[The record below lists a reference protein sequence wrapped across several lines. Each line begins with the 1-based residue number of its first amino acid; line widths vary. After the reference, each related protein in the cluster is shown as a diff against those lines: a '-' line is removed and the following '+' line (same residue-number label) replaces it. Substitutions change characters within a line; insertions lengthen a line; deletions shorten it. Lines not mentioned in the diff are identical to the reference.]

1 MERIS
6 RRRALILLI
15 IFGLILSFYSGK
27 LVSEQLIKNSG
38 TTTNAKSYTITT
50 TVKAARGDILD
61 RNGNVL
67 VGNRAS
73 YNLVFNHYVINGV
86 EGRNEYLRTLVH
98 KVEELGLTYAD
109 HFPISKS
116 RPFEYTLEE
125 YPNAW
130 QTYFQNYLT
139 DLNKDSD
146 MTAPMLMEVL
156 WKYYELPADW
166 TQEEGRAVIGLLYE
180 FALRNVAN
188 LATYVFVEDVSD
200 SDLAELVE
208 LGVPGLVV
216 ESSTVREY
224 HTTYGAHILGYV
236 GAMDA
241 EQWESYKEI
250 RDEDGNRL
258 YNMDAAVGQSGL
270 EKAFEEYLHGVDGT
284 RIDVVAADGTVISQ
298 TYVKGKE
305 PRGGNHVETT
315 IDSDTQMATE
325 DALAD
330 LADWLRDP
338 IQNPSRDGDD
348 VEGLAAVVME
358 VKTGDILAMA
368 SYPTYDLATFRE
380 CYAQLLEA
388 EGAPLMNRAIQGI
401 YPPGS
406 TYKMSTLISA
416 MENGKFAPNETI
428 HTRGKFTKYESTNF
442 APTCLAWTNGGGT
455 HGTIDATVALQ
466 KSCNY
471 FFYELADRMSIS
483 MMDETA
489 AALGL
494 GEKTGVELAENEGY
508 RANPDTK
515 KELFKGSDAH
525 FTVGD
530 RINAGIGQSENRFT
544 PLQLCVY
551 TCTLANQGVRYKAT
565 FLNRVVSDDY
575 STLIEDNSPEIVST
589 FEISDTT
596 YETYITGMKKVA
608 NVSGGTGYSK
618 LKDCVVEVAA
628 KTGTAEHGLGR
639 KYSAHGAIVC
649 FAPADNPEIAIAIYG
664 EKAAHGST
672 LGMAAASIINAY
684 FSADESTVISAEN
697 QLS

>member
-6 RRRALILLI
+6 RVRAFILLAF
-15 IFGLILSFYSGK
+15 FGLILLFYSGK
-27 LVSEQLIKNSG
+27 LFSVQLVENKGDTN
-38 TTTNAKSYTITT
+38 NAKTYTSYT
-50 TVKAARGDILD
+50 TVKGTRGDLLD

-73 YNLVFNHYVINGV
+73 YNLVFNHYVIKGT
-86 EGRNEYLRTLVH
+86 EGRNEYLLTLLERA
-98 KVEELGLTYAD
+98 EELDLEYVD
-109 HFPISKS
+109 HFPISKT

-125 YPNAW
+125 YSSAW
-130 QTYFQNYLT
+130 QGYFQKYLT
-139 DLNKDSD
+139 GRDLDSD
-146 MTAPMLMEVL
+146 MTAPMLIEVL
-156 WKYYELPADW
+156 SERYDLPLEW
-166 TQEEGRAVIGLLYE
+166 TQEEARAVIGLLYE
-180 FALRNVAN
+180 FDLRSLEGVGVAN
-188 LATYVFVEDVSD
+188 YIFIEDVAD

-208 LGVPGLVV
+208 LGIPGMMV
-216 ESSTVREY
+216 EPSTVREY
-224 HTTYGAHILGYV
+224 HTSYAAHILGYV

-241 EQWESYKEI
+241 TQWEYYKDI
-250 RDEDGNRL
+250 DG
-258 YNMDAAVGQSGL
+258 YNMDAVIGQSGL

-284 RIDVVAADGTVISQ
+284 RMDVVAADGTIISQ
-298 TYVKGKE
+298 KYLKGKE
-305 PRGGNHVETT
+305 PQGGNHVETT
-315 IDSDTQMATE
+315 IDKEVQIVTE

-338 IQNPSRDGDD
+338 IQNPSGDGDD

-368 SYPTYDLATFRE
+368 SYPTYDLSTFRE
-380 CYAQLLEA
+380 NYAELLETD
-388 EGAPLMNRAIQGI
+388 GDPLINRAIQGI

-416 MENGKFAPNETI
+416 MENGKLAPNETI
-428 HTRGKFTKYESTNF
+428 HTRGKFTKYESTGF
-442 APTCLAWTNGGGT
+442 APTCLAWPNS
-455 HGTIDATVALQ
+455 HGTIDATVAIQ
-466 KSCNY
+466 KSCNC
-471 FFYELADRMSIS
+471 FFYELADRMSIN

-489 AALGL
+489 KAFGL
-494 GEKTGVELAENEGY
+494 GEKTGVELDEKVGY
-508 RANPDTK
+508 RSNPDTK
-515 KELFKGSDAH
+515 KELFKGSDAY

-530 RINAGIGQSENRFT
+530 RVNTGIGQAENRFT
-544 PLQLCVY
+544 PMQLCVY
-551 TCTLANQGVRYKAT
+551 ACTLANRGVRYKAT
-565 FLNRVVSDDY
+565 LLNRVVSDDY
-575 STLIEDNSPEIVST
+575 SELIVDNTPEIVST

-596 YETYITGMKKVA
+596 YETYMTGMKMVA

-639 KYSAHGAIVC
+639 KYSDHGAVVC
-649 FAPADNPEIAIAIYG
+649 FAPADDPQIAIAIYG

-684 FSADESTVISAEN
+684 FSGDESTVTSAEN

>member
-6 RRRALILLI
+6 RVRAFILLAF
-15 IFGLILSFYSGK
+15 FGLILLFYSGK
-27 LVSEQLIKNSG
+27 LFSVQLVENKGDTN
-38 TTTNAKSYTITT
+38 NAKTYTSYT
-50 TVKAARGDILD
+50 TVKGTRGDLLD

-73 YNLVFNHYVINGV
+73 YNLVFNHYVIKGT
-86 EGRNEYLRTLVH
+86 EGRNEYLLTLLERA
-98 KVEELGLTYAD
+98 EELGLEYVD
-109 HFPISKS
+109 HFPISKT

-125 YPNAW
+125 YSSAW
-130 QTYFQNYLT
+130 QGYFQKYLT
-139 DLNKDSD
+139 GRDLDSD
-146 MTAPMLMEVL
+146 MTAPMLIEVL
-156 WKYYELPADW
+156 SKRYDLPLEW
-166 TQEEGRAVIGLLYE
+166 TQEEARAVIGLLYE
-180 FALRNVAN
+180 FDLRSLEGVGVAN
-188 LATYVFVEDVSD
+188 YIFIEDVAD

-208 LGVPGLVV
+208 LGIPGMMV
-216 ESSTVREY
+216 EPSTVREY
-224 HTTYGAHILGYV
+224 HTSYAAHILGYV

-241 EQWESYKEI
+241 TQWEHYKDI
-250 RDEDGNRL
+250 DG
-258 YNMDAAVGQSGL
+258 YNMDAVIGQSGL

-284 RIDVVAADGTVISQ
+284 RMDVVAADGTIISQ
-298 TYVKGKE
+298 KYLKGKE
-305 PRGGNHVETT
+305 PQGGNHVETT
-315 IDSDTQMATE
+315 IDKEVQIVTE

-338 IQNPSRDGDD
+338 IQNPSGDGDD

-368 SYPTYDLATFRE
+368 SYPTYDLSTFRE
-380 CYAQLLEA
+380 NYAELLETD
-388 EGAPLMNRAIQGI
+388 GDPLINRAIQGI

-416 MENGKFAPNETI
+416 MENGKLAPNDTI
-428 HTRGKFTKYESTNF
+428 HTRGKFTKYESTGF
-442 APTCLAWTNGGGT
+442 APTCLAWPNS
-455 HGTIDATVALQ
+455 HGTIDATVAIQ

-471 FFYELADRMSIS
+471 FFYELADRMSIN

-489 AALGL
+489 KAFGL
-494 GEKTGVELAENEGY
+494 GEKTGVELDEKVGY
-508 RANPDTK
+508 RSNPDTK
-515 KELFKGSDAH
+515 KELFKGSDAY

-530 RINAGIGQSENRFT
+530 RVNTGIGQAENRFT
-544 PLQLCVY
+544 PMQLCVY
-551 TCTLANQGVRYKAT
+551 ACTLANRGVRYKAT
-565 FLNRVVSDDY
+565 LLNRVVSDDY
-575 STLIEDNSPEIVST
+575 SELIVDNTPEIVST

-596 YETYITGMKKVA
+596 YETYMTGMKMVA

-639 KYSAHGAIVC
+639 KYSSHGAIIC
-649 FAPADNPEIAIAIYG
+649 FAPADDPQIAVAIYG

-672 LGMAAASIINAY
+672 LGLAAATIINAY
-684 FSADESTVISAEN
+684 FSGDESTVTSAEN

>member
-6 RRRALILLI
+6 RVRAFILLAF
-15 IFGLILSFYSGK
+15 FGLILLFYSGK
-27 LVSEQLIKNSG
+27 LFSVQLVENKGDTN
-38 TTTNAKSYTITT
+38 NAKTYTSYT
-50 TVKAARGDILD
+50 TVKGTRGDLLD

-73 YNLVFNHYVINGV
+73 YNLVFNHYVIKGT
-86 EGRNEYLRTLVH
+86 EGRNEYLLTLLERA
-98 KVEELGLTYAD
+98 EELDLEYVD
-109 HFPISKS
+109 HFPISKT

-125 YPNAW
+125 YSSAW
-130 QTYFQNYLT
+130 QGYFQKYLT
-139 DLNKDSD
+139 GRDLDSD
-146 MTAPMLMEVL
+146 MTAPMLIEVL
-156 WKYYELPADW
+156 SERYDLPLEW
-166 TQEEGRAVIGLLYE
+166 TQEEARAVIGLLYE
-180 FALRNVAN
+180 FDLRSLEGVGVAN
-188 LATYVFVEDVSD
+188 YIFIEDVAD

-208 LGVPGLVV
+208 LGIPGMMV
-216 ESSTVREY
+216 EPSTVREY
-224 HTTYGAHILGYV
+224 HTSYAAHILGYV

-241 EQWESYKEI
+241 TQWEYYKDI
-250 RDEDGNRL
+250 DG
-258 YNMDAAVGQSGL
+258 YNMDAVIGQSGL

-284 RIDVVAADGTVISQ
+284 RMDVVAADGTIISQ
-298 TYVKGKE
+298 KYLKGKE
-305 PRGGNHVETT
+305 PQGGNHVETT
-315 IDSDTQMATE
+315 IDKEVQIVTE

-338 IQNPSRDGDD
+338 IQNPSGDGDD

-368 SYPTYDLATFRE
+368 SYPTYDLSTFRE
-380 CYAQLLEA
+380 NYAELLETD
-388 EGAPLMNRAIQGI
+388 GDPLINRAIQGI

-416 MENGKFAPNETI
+416 MENGKLAPNETI

-442 APTCLAWTNGGGT
+442 APTCLAWPDS
-455 HGTIDATVALQ
+455 HGTIDATVAIQ

-471 FFYELADRMSIS
+471 FFYELADRMSIN

-489 AALGL
+489 KAFGL
-494 GEKTGVELAENEGY
+494 GEKTGVELDEKVGY
-508 RANPDTK
+508 RSNPDTK
-515 KELFKGSDAH
+515 KELFKGSDAY

-530 RINAGIGQSENRFT
+530 RVNTGIGQAENRFT
-544 PLQLCVY
+544 PMQLCVY
-551 TCTLANQGVRYKAT
+551 ACTLANRGVRYKAT
-565 FLNRVVSDDY
+565 LLNRVVSDDY
-575 STLIEDNSPEIVST
+575 SELIVDNTPEIVST

-596 YETYITGMKKVA
+596 YETYMTGMKMVA

-639 KYSAHGAIVC
+639 KYSSHGAIIC
-649 FAPADNPEIAIAIYG
+649 FAPADDPQIAVAIYG

-672 LGMAAASIINAY
+672 LGLAAATLINAY
-684 FSADESTVISAEN
+684 FSGDESTVTSAEN

>member
-6 RRRALILLI
+6 RVRAFILLAF
-15 IFGLILSFYSGK
+15 FGLILLFYSGK
-27 LVSEQLIKNSG
+27 LFSVQLVENKGDTN
-38 TTTNAKSYTITT
+38 NAKTYTSYT
-50 TVKAARGDILD
+50 TVKGTRGDLLD

-73 YNLVFNHYVINGV
+73 YNLVFNHYVIKGT
-86 EGRNEYLRTLVH
+86 EGRNEYLLTLLERA
-98 KVEELGLTYAD
+98 EELDLEYVD
-109 HFPISKS
+109 HFPISKT

-125 YPNAW
+125 YSSAW
-130 QTYFQNYLT
+130 QGYFQKYLT
-139 DLNKDSD
+139 GRDLDSD
-146 MTAPMLMEVL
+146 MTAPMLIEVL
-156 WKYYELPADW
+156 SERYDLPLEW
-166 TQEEGRAVIGLLYE
+166 TQEEARAVIGLLYE
-180 FALRNVAN
+180 FDLRNLQGVGVAN
-188 LATYVFVEDVSD
+188 YIFIEDVDD

-208 LGVPGLVV
+208 LGIPGMMV
-216 ESSTVREY
+216 EPSTVREY
-224 HTTYGAHILGYV
+224 HTSYAAHILGYV

-241 EQWESYKEI
+241 TQWEYYKDI
-250 RDEDGNRL
+250 DG
-258 YNMDAAVGQSGL
+258 YNMDAVIGQSGL

-284 RIDVVAADGTVISQ
+284 RMDVVAADGTIISQ
-298 TYVKGKE
+298 KYLKGKE
-305 PRGGNHVETT
+305 PQGGNHVETT
-315 IDSDTQMATE
+315 IDKEVQIVTE

-338 IQNPSRDGDD
+338 IQNPSGDGDD

-368 SYPTYDLATFRE
+368 SYPTYDLSTFRE
-380 CYAQLLEA
+380 NYAELLETD
-388 EGAPLMNRAIQGI
+388 GDPLINRAIQGI

-416 MENGKFAPNETI
+416 MENGKLAPNDTI
-428 HTRGKFTKYESTNF
+428 HTRGKFTKYESTGF
-442 APTCLAWTNGGGT
+442 APTCLAWPNS
-455 HGTIDATVALQ
+455 HGTIDATVAIQ

-471 FFYELADRMSIS
+471 FFYELADRMSIN

-489 AALGL
+489 KAFGL
-494 GEKTGVELAENEGY
+494 GEKTGVELDEKVGY
-508 RANPDTK
+508 RSNPDTK
-515 KELFKGSDAH
+515 KELFKGSDAY

-530 RINAGIGQSENRFT
+530 RVNTGIGQAENRFT
-544 PLQLCVY
+544 PMQLCVY
-551 TCTLANQGVRYKAT
+551 ACTLANRGVRYKAT
-565 FLNRVVSDDY
+565 LLNRVVSDDY
-575 STLIEDNSPEIVST
+575 SELIVDNTPEIVST

-596 YETYITGMKKVA
+596 YETYMTGMKMVA

-639 KYSAHGAIVC
+639 KYSSHGAIIC
-649 FAPADNPEIAIAIYG
+649 FAPADDPQIAVAIYG

-672 LGMAAASIINAY
+672 LGMAAATIINSY
-684 FSADESTVISAEN
+684 FSGDESTVTSAEN

>member
-15 IFGLILSFYSGK
+15 IFGLILTFYSGK

-38 TTTNAKSYTITT
+38 TTSNASSYTINT

-86 EGRNEYLRTLVH
+86 EGRNEYLRSLVH

-208 LGVPGLVV
+208 LGVPGLMV

-284 RIDVVAADGTVISQ
+284 RIDVVAKDGTIISQ
-298 TYVKGKE
+298 TYVEGKE
-305 PRGGNHVETT
+305 PQGGNHVETT
-315 IDSDTQMATE
+315 IDKEVQIVTE

-338 IQNPSRDGDD
+338 IQNPSGDGDD

-416 MENGKFAPNETI
+416 MENGKLAPNDTI
-428 HTRGKFTKYESTNF
+428 HTRGKFTKYESTGF
-442 APTCLAWTNGGGT
+442 APTCLAWPNS
-455 HGTIDATVALQ
+455 HGTIDATVAIQ

-471 FFYELADRMSIS
+471 FFYELADRMSIN

-489 AALGL
+489 KAFGL
-494 GEKTGVELAENEGY
+494 GEKTGVELDEKVGY
-508 RANPDTK
+508 RSNPDTK
-515 KELFKGSDAH
+515 KELFKGSDAY

-530 RINAGIGQSENRFT
+530 RVNTGIGQAENRFT
-544 PLQLCVY
+544 PMQLCVY
-551 TCTLANQGVRYKAT
+551 ACTLANRGVRYKAT
-565 FLNRVVSDDY
+565 LLNRVVSDDY
-575 STLIEDNSPEIVST
+575 SELIVDNSPEIIST

-596 YETYITGMKKVA
+596 YQTYMTGMKKVA

-639 KYSAHGAIVC
+639 KYSSHGAIIC
-649 FAPADNPEIAIAIYG
+649 FAPADDPQIAVAIYG

-672 LGMAAASIINAY
+672 LGMAAATIINAY
-684 FSADESTVISAEN
+684 FSADESTVTSAEN

>member
-6 RRRALILLI
+6 RVRAFILLAF
-15 IFGLILSFYSGK
+15 FGLILLFYSGK
-27 LVSEQLIKNSG
+27 LFSVQLVENKGDTN
-38 TTTNAKSYTITT
+38 NAKTYTSYT
-50 TVKAARGDILD
+50 TVKGTRGDLLD

-73 YNLVFNHYVINGV
+73 YNLVFNHYVIKGT
-86 EGRNEYLRTLVH
+86 EGRNEYLLTLLERA
-98 KVEELGLTYAD
+98 EELDLEYVD
-109 HFPISKS
+109 HFPISKT

-125 YPNAW
+125 YSSAW
-130 QTYFQNYLT
+130 QGYFQKYLT
-139 DLNKDSD
+139 GRDLDSD
-146 MTAPMLMEVL
+146 MTAPMLIEVL
-156 WKYYELPADW
+156 SERYDLPLEW
-166 TQEEGRAVIGLLYE
+166 TQEEARAVIGLLYE
-180 FALRNVAN
+180 FDLRSLEGVGVAN
-188 LATYVFVEDVSD
+188 YIFIEDVAD

-208 LGVPGLVV
+208 LGIPGMMV
-216 ESSTVREY
+216 EPSTVREY
-224 HTTYGAHILGYV
+224 HTSYAAHILGYV

-241 EQWESYKEI
+241 TQWEYYKDI
-250 RDEDGNRL
+250 DG
-258 YNMDAAVGQSGL
+258 YNMDAVIGQSGL

-284 RIDVVAADGTVISQ
+284 RMDVVAADGTIISQ
-298 TYVKGKE
+298 KYLKGKE
-305 PRGGNHVETT
+305 PQGGNHVETT
-315 IDSDTQMATE
+315 IDKEVQIVTE

-338 IQNPSRDGDD
+338 IQNPSGDGDD

-368 SYPTYDLATFRE
+368 SYPTYDLSTFRE
-380 CYAQLLEA
+380 NYAELLETD
-388 EGAPLMNRAIQGI
+388 GDPLINRAIQGI

-416 MENGKFAPNETI
+416 MENGKLAPNETI

-442 APTCLAWTNGGGT
+442 APTCLAWPDS
-455 HGTIDATVALQ
+455 HGTIDATVAIQ

-471 FFYELADRMSIS
+471 FFYELADRMSIN

-489 AALGL
+489 KAFGL
-494 GEKTGVELAENEGY
+494 GEKTGVELDEKVGY
-508 RANPDTK
+508 RSNPDTK
-515 KELFKGSDAH
+515 KELFKGSDAY

-530 RINAGIGQSENRFT
+530 RVNTGIGQAENRFT
-544 PLQLCVY
+544 PMQLCVY
-551 TCTLANQGVRYKAT
+551 ACTLANRGVRYKAT
-565 FLNRVVSDDY
+565 LLNRVVSDDY
-575 STLIEDNSPEIVST
+575 SELIVDNTPEIVST

-596 YETYITGMKKVA
+596 YETYMTGMKMVA

-639 KYSAHGAIVC
+639 KYSSHGAIIC
-649 FAPADNPEIAIAIYG
+649 FAPADDPQIAVAIYG

-672 LGMAAASIINAY
+672 LGMAAATIINAY
-684 FSADESTVISAEN
+684 FSADESTVTSAEN

>member
-6 RRRALILLI
+6 RVRAFILLAF
-15 IFGLILSFYSGK
+15 FGLILLFYSGK
-27 LVSEQLIKNSG
+27 LFSVQLVENKGDTN
-38 TTTNAKSYTITT
+38 NAKTYTSYT
-50 TVKAARGDILD
+50 TVKGTRGDLLD

-73 YNLVFNHYVINGV
+73 YNLVFNHYVIKGT
-86 EGRNEYLRTLVH
+86 EGRNEYLLTLLERA
-98 KVEELGLTYAD
+98 EELDLEYVD
-109 HFPISKS
+109 HFPISKT

-125 YPNAW
+125 YSSAW
-130 QTYFQNYLT
+130 QGYFQKYLT
-139 DLNKDSD
+139 GRDLDSD
-146 MTAPMLMEVL
+146 MTAPMLIEVL
-156 WKYYELPADW
+156 SERYDLPLEW
-166 TQEEGRAVIGLLYE
+166 TQEEARAVIGLLYE
-180 FALRNVAN
+180 FDLRSLEGVGVAN
-188 LATYVFVEDVSD
+188 YIFIEDVAD

-208 LGVPGLVV
+208 LGIPGMMV
-216 ESSTVREY
+216 EPSTVREY
-224 HTTYGAHILGYV
+224 HTSYAAHILGYV

-241 EQWESYKEI
+241 TQWEYYKDI
-250 RDEDGNRL
+250 DG
-258 YNMDAAVGQSGL
+258 YNMDAVIGQSGL

-284 RIDVVAADGTVISQ
+284 RMDVVAADGTIISQ
-298 TYVKGKE
+298 KYLKGKE
-305 PRGGNHVETT
+305 PQGGNHVETT
-315 IDSDTQMATE
+315 IDKEVQIVTE

-338 IQNPSRDGDD
+338 IQNPSGDGDD

-368 SYPTYDLATFRE
+368 SYPTYDLSTFRE
-380 CYAQLLEA
+380 NYAELLETD
-388 EGAPLMNRAIQGI
+388 GDPLINRAIQGI

-416 MENGKFAPNETI
+416 MENGKLAPNETI

-442 APTCLAWTNGGGT
+442 APTCLAWPDS
-455 HGTIDATVALQ
+455 HGTIDATVAIQ

-471 FFYELADRMSIS
+471 FFYELADRMSIN

-489 AALGL
+489 KAFGL
-494 GEKTGVELAENEGY
+494 GEKTGVELDEKVGY
-508 RANPDTK
+508 RSNPDTK
-515 KELFKGSDAH
+515 KELFKGSDAY

-530 RINAGIGQSENRFT
+530 RVNTGIGQAENRFT
-544 PLQLCVY
+544 PMQLCVY
-551 TCTLANQGVRYKAT
+551 ACTLANRGVRYKAT
-565 FLNRVVSDDY
+565 LLNRVVSDDY
-575 STLIEDNSPEIVST
+575 SELIVDNTPEIVST

-596 YETYITGMKKVA
+596 YETYMTGMKMVA

-639 KYSAHGAIVC
+639 KYSSHGAIIC
-649 FAPADNPEIAIAIYG
+649 FAPADDPQIAVAIYG

-672 LGMAAASIINAY
+672 LGMAAATIINAY
-684 FSADESTVISAEN
+684 FSGDESTVTSAEN

>member
-6 RRRALILLI
+6 RHRALLLLA
-15 IFGLILSFYSGK
+15 IFGLILLFYAGK
-27 LVSEQLIKNSG
+27 LFSLQLVQSRAN
-38 TTTNAKSYTITT
+38 TTNANTFTSYTI
-50 TVKAARGDILD
+50 VKAARGDILD

-73 YNLVFNHYVINGV
+73 YNLVFNHYVIKSTT
-86 EGRNEYLRTLVH
+86 GRNEHLKALLERA
-98 KVEELGLTYAD
+98 EELELPHAD
-109 HFPISKS
+109 HLPISET

-125 YPNAW
+125 YSSAW
-130 QTYFQNYLT
+130 QSRFQQYLT
-139 DLNKDSD
+139 NLNKDSD

-156 WKYYELPADW
+156 REHYKIPVEWS
-166 TQEEGRAVIGLLYE
+166 QEDARAVIGLLYE
-180 FALRNVAN
+180 LDLRDVAS
-188 LATYVFVEDVSD
+188 LATYIFIEDISD
-200 SDLAELVE
+200 SNLAELVE
-208 LGVPGLVV
+208 LGVPGLMV
-216 ESSTVREY
+216 EPTTVREY

-236 GAMDA
+236 GAMSA
-241 EQWESYKEI
+241 EQWETYKEVV
-250 RDEDGNRL
+250 DDNGKQL

-298 TYVKGKE
+298 TYAKGKE
-305 PRGGNHVETT
+305 PRAGNHVETT
-315 IDSDTQMATE
+315 LDWATQIATE

-330 LADWLRDP
+330 LAAWLRDP
-338 IQNPSRDGDD
+338 ELNPSKDGDD

-368 SYPTYDLATFRE
+368 SYPTYDLSTFRE
-380 CYAQLLEA
+380 CYAELLET

-416 MENGKFAPNETI
+416 MENGKFAPNDTI

-442 APTCLAWTNGGGT
+442 APTCLAWPGN

-494 GEKTGVELAENEGY
+494 GVETGVELPENEGY
-508 RANPDTK
+508 RANPETK

-575 STLIEDNSPEIVST
+575 STLVEDNSPEIVST

-596 YETYITGMKKVA
+596 YDTYVTGMKKVA
-608 NVSGGTGYSK
+608 NEVGGTGYSK

-639 KYSAHGAIVC
+639 KYSSHGAIVC
-649 FAPADNPEIAIAIYG
+649 FAPADDPQIAVAIYG

-672 LGMAAASIINAY
+672 LGMAAATIINSY
-684 FSADESTVISAEN
+684 FSGDESTVTSAEN

>member
-6 RRRALILLI
+6 RVRAFILLAF
-15 IFGLILSFYSGK
+15 FGLILLFYSGK
-27 LVSEQLIKNSG
+27 LFSVQLVENKGDTN
-38 TTTNAKSYTITT
+38 NAKTYTSYT
-50 TVKAARGDILD
+50 TVKGTRGDLLD

-73 YNLVFNHYVINGV
+73 YNLVFNHYVIKGT
-86 EGRNEYLRTLVH
+86 EGRNEYLLTLLERA
-98 KVEELGLTYAD
+98 EELDLEYVD
-109 HFPISKS
+109 HFPISKT

-125 YPNAW
+125 YSSAW
-130 QTYFQNYLT
+130 QGYFQKYLT
-139 DLNKDSD
+139 GRDLDSD
-146 MTAPMLMEVL
+146 MTAPMLIEVL
-156 WKYYELPADW
+156 SERYDLPLEW
-166 TQEEGRAVIGLLYE
+166 TQEEARAVIGLLYE
-180 FALRNVAN
+180 FDLRSLEGVGVAN
-188 LATYVFVEDVSD
+188 YIFIEDVAD

-208 LGVPGLVV
+208 LGIPGMMV
-216 ESSTVREY
+216 EPSTVREY
-224 HTTYGAHILGYV
+224 HTSYAAHILGYV

-241 EQWESYKEI
+241 TQWEYYKDI
-250 RDEDGNRL
+250 DG
-258 YNMDAAVGQSGL
+258 YNMDAVIGQSGL

-284 RIDVVAADGTVISQ
+284 RMDVVAADGTIISQ
-298 TYVKGKE
+298 KYLKGKE
-305 PRGGNHVETT
+305 PQGGNHVETT
-315 IDSDTQMATE
+315 IDKEVQIVTE

-338 IQNPSRDGDD
+338 IQNPSGDGDD

-368 SYPTYDLATFRE
+368 SYPTYDLSTFRE
-380 CYAQLLEA
+380 NYAELLETD
-388 EGAPLMNRAIQGI
+388 GDPLINRAIQGI

-416 MENGKFAPNETI
+416 MENGKLAPNETI

-442 APTCLAWTNGGGT
+442 APTCLAWPDS
-455 HGTIDATVALQ
+455 HGTIDATVAIQ

-471 FFYELADRMSIS
+471 FFYELADRMSIN

-489 AALGL
+489 KAFGL
-494 GEKTGVELAENEGY
+494 GEKTGVELDEKVGY
-508 RANPDTK
+508 RSNPDTK
-515 KELFKGSDAH
+515 KELFKGSDAY

-530 RINAGIGQSENRFT
+530 RVNTGIGQAENRFT
-544 PLQLCVY
+544 PMQLCVY
-551 TCTLANQGVRYKAT
+551 ACTLANRGVRYKAT
-565 FLNRVVSDDY
+565 LLNRVVSDDY
-575 STLIEDNSPEIVST
+575 SELIVDNSPEIIST

-596 YETYITGMKKVA
+596 YQTYMTGMKKVA

-639 KYSAHGAIVC
+639 KYSSHGAIIC
-649 FAPADNPEIAIAIYG
+649 FAPADDPQIAVAIYG

-672 LGMAAASIINAY
+672 LGMAAATIINAY
-684 FSADESTVISAEN
+684 FSADESTVTSAEN

>member
-6 RRRALILLI
+6 RVRAFILLAF
-15 IFGLILSFYSGK
+15 FGLILLFYSGK
-27 LVSEQLIKNSG
+27 LFSVQLVENKGDTN
-38 TTTNAKSYTITT
+38 NAKTYTSYT

-73 YNLVFNHYVINGV
+73 YNLVFNHYVIKGT
-86 EGRNEYLRTLVH
+86 EGRNEYLLTLLERA
-98 KVEELGLTYAD
+98 EELDLEYVD
-109 HFPISKS
+109 HFPISKT

-125 YPNAW
+125 YSSAW
-130 QTYFQNYLT
+130 QGYFQKYLT
-139 DLNKDSD
+139 GRDLDSD
-146 MTAPMLMEVL
+146 MTAPMLIEVL
-156 WKYYELPADW
+156 SERYDLPLEW
-166 TQEEGRAVIGLLYE
+166 TQEEARAVIGLLYE
-180 FALRNVAN
+180 FDLRSLEGVGVAN
-188 LATYVFVEDVSD
+188 YIFIEDVAD

-208 LGVPGLVV
+208 LGIPGMMV
-216 ESSTVREY
+216 EPSTVREY
-224 HTTYGAHILGYV
+224 HTSYAAHILGYV

-241 EQWESYKEI
+241 TQWEYYKDI
-250 RDEDGNRL
+250 DG
-258 YNMDAAVGQSGL
+258 YNMDAVIGQSGL

-284 RIDVVAADGTVISQ
+284 RMDVVAADGTIISQ
-298 TYVKGKE
+298 KYLKGKE
-305 PRGGNHVETT
+305 PQGGNHVETT
-315 IDSDTQMATE
+315 IDKEVQIVTE

-338 IQNPSRDGDD
+338 IQNPSGDGDD

-368 SYPTYDLATFRE
+368 SYPTYDLSTFRE
-380 CYAQLLEA
+380 NYAELLETD
-388 EGAPLMNRAIQGI
+388 GDPLINRAIQGI

-416 MENGKFAPNETI
+416 MENGKLAPNDTI
-428 HTRGKFTKYESTNF
+428 HTRGKFTKYESTGF
-442 APTCLAWTNGGGT
+442 APTCLAWPNS
-455 HGTIDATVALQ
+455 HGTIDATVAIQ

-471 FFYELADRMSIS
+471 FFYELADRMSIN

-489 AALGL
+489 KAFGL
-494 GEKTGVELAENEGY
+494 GEKTGVELDEKTGY
-508 RANPDTK
+508 RSNPDTK
-515 KELFKGSDAH
+515 KELFSGSDEY

-530 RINAGIGQSENRFT
+530 RINTGIGQAENRFT
-544 PLQLCVY
+544 PMQLCVY
-551 TCTLANQGVRYKAT
+551 ACTLANRGVRYKAT
-565 FLNRVVSDDY
+565 LLNRVVSDDY
-575 STLIEDNSPEIVST
+575 SELIVDNTPEIVST

-596 YETYITGMKKVA
+596 YETYMTGMKMVA

-639 KYSAHGAIVC
+639 KYSSHGAIIC
-649 FAPADNPEIAIAIYG
+649 FAPADDPQIAVAIYG

-672 LGMAAASIINAY
+672 LGLAAATIINGY
-684 FSADESTVISAEN
+684 FSADESTVTSAEN

>member
-6 RRRALILLI
+6 RVRAFILLAF
-15 IFGLILSFYSGK
+15 FGLILLFYSGK
-27 LVSEQLIKNSG
+27 LFSVQLVENKGDTN
-38 TTTNAKSYTITT
+38 NAKTYTSYT
-50 TVKAARGDILD
+50 TVKGTRGDLLD

-86 EGRNEYLRTLVH
+86 EGRNEYLRSLVH

-208 LGVPGLVV
+208 LGVPGLMV

-284 RIDVVAADGTVISQ
+284 RIDVVAKDGTIISQ
-298 TYVKGKE
+298 TYVEGKE

-325 DALAD
+325 DALAA

-338 IQNPSRDGDD
+338 NLNPSGDGDD

-416 MENGKFAPNETI
+416 MENGKLAPNDTI
-428 HTRGKFTKYESTNF
+428 HTRGKFTKYESTGF
-442 APTCLAWTNGGGT
+442 APTCLAWPNS
-455 HGTIDATVALQ
+455 HGTIDATVAIQ

-471 FFYELADRMSIS
+471 FFYELADRMSIN

-489 AALGL
+489 KAFGL
-494 GEKTGVELAENEGY
+494 GEKTGVELDEKVGY
-508 RANPDTK
+508 RSNPDTK
-515 KELFKGSDAH
+515 KELFKGSDAY

-530 RINAGIGQSENRFT
+530 RVNTGIGQAENRFT
-544 PLQLCVY
+544 PMQLCVY
-551 TCTLANQGVRYKAT
+551 ACTLANRGVRYKAT
-565 FLNRVVSDDY
+565 LLNRVVSDDY
-575 STLIEDNSPEIVST
+575 SELIVDNSPEIIST

-596 YETYITGMKKVA
+596 YQTYMTGMKKVA

-639 KYSAHGAIVC
+639 KYSSHGAIIC
-649 FAPADNPEIAIAIYG
+649 FAPADDPQIAVAIYG

-672 LGMAAASIINAY
+672 LGMAAATIINAY
-684 FSADESTVISAEN
+684 FSADESTVTSAEN

>member
-6 RRRALILLI
+6 RVRAFILLAF
-15 IFGLILSFYSGK
+15 FGLILLFYSGK
-27 LVSEQLIKNSG
+27 LFSVQLVENKGDTN
-38 TTTNAKSYTITT
+38 NAKTYTSYT
-50 TVKAARGDILD
+50 TVKGTRGDLLD

-73 YNLVFNHYVINGV
+73 YNLVFNHYVIKGT
-86 EGRNEYLRTLVH
+86 EGRNEYLLTLLERA
-98 KVEELGLTYAD
+98 EELDLEYVD
-109 HFPISKS
+109 HFPISKT

-125 YPNAW
+125 YSSAW
-130 QTYFQNYLT
+130 QGYFQKYLT
-139 DLNKDSD
+139 GRDLDSD
-146 MTAPMLMEVL
+146 MTAPMLIEVL
-156 WKYYELPADW
+156 SERYDLPLEW
-166 TQEEGRAVIGLLYE
+166 TQEEARAVIGLLYE
-180 FALRNVAN
+180 FDLRSLEGVGVAN
-188 LATYVFVEDVSD
+188 YIFIEDVAD

-208 LGVPGLVV
+208 LGIPGMMV
-216 ESSTVREY
+216 EPSTVREY
-224 HTTYGAHILGYV
+224 HTSYAAHILGYV

-241 EQWESYKEI
+241 TQWEYYKDI
-250 RDEDGNRL
+250 DG
-258 YNMDAAVGQSGL
+258 YNMDAVIGQSGL

-284 RIDVVAADGTVISQ
+284 RMDVVAADGTIISQ
-298 TYVKGKE
+298 KYLKGKE
-305 PRGGNHVETT
+305 PQGGNHVETT
-315 IDSDTQMATE
+315 IDKEVQIVTE

-338 IQNPSRDGDD
+338 IQNPSGDGDD

-368 SYPTYDLATFRE
+368 SYPTYDLSTFRE
-380 CYAQLLEA
+380 NYAELLETD
-388 EGAPLMNRAIQGI
+388 GDPLINRAIQGI

-416 MENGKFAPNETI
+416 MENGKLAPNETI

-442 APTCLAWTNGGGT
+442 APTCLAWPDS
-455 HGTIDATVALQ
+455 HGTIDATVAIQ

-471 FFYELADRMSIS
+471 FFYELADRMSIN

-489 AALGL
+489 KAFGL
-494 GEKTGVELAENEGY
+494 GEKTGVELDEKVGY
-508 RANPDTK
+508 RSNPDTK
-515 KELFKGSDAH
+515 KELFKGSDAY

-530 RINAGIGQSENRFT
+530 RVNTGIGQAENRFT
-544 PLQLCVY
+544 PMQLCVY
-551 TCTLANQGVRYKAT
+551 ACTLANRGVRYKAT
-565 FLNRVVSDDY
+565 LLNRVVSDDY
-575 STLIEDNSPEIVST
+575 SELIVDNTPEIVST

-596 YETYITGMKKVA
+596 YETYMTGMKMVA

-639 KYSAHGAIVC
+639 KYSSHGAIIC
-649 FAPADNPEIAIAIYG
+649 FAPADDPQIAVAIYG

-672 LGMAAASIINAY
+672 LGLAAATIINAY
-684 FSADESTVISAEN
+684 FSGDESTVTSAEN

>member
-208 LGVPGLVV
+208 LGVPGLMV

-241 EQWESYKEI
+241 EQWETYKEI

-284 RIDVVAADGTVISQ
+284 RIR
-298 TYVKGKE
+298 
-305 PRGGNHVETT
+305 P
-315 IDSDTQMATE
+315 M
-325 DALAD
+325 
-330 LADWLRDP
+330 
-338 IQNPSRDGDD
+338 
-348 VEGLAAVVME
+348 
-358 VKTGDILAMA
+358 
-368 SYPTYDLATFRE
+368 
-380 CYAQLLEA
+380 
-388 EGAPLMNRAIQGI
+388 
-401 YPPGS
+401 
-406 TYKMSTLISA
+406 
-416 MENGKFAPNETI
+416 
-428 HTRGKFTKYESTNF
+428 
-442 APTCLAWTNGGGT
+442 
-455 HGTIDATVALQ
+455 
-466 KSCNY
+466 
-471 FFYELADRMSIS
+471 
-483 MMDETA
+483 
-489 AALGL
+489 
-494 GEKTGVELAENEGY
+494 
-508 RANPDTK
+508 
-515 KELFKGSDAH
+515 
-525 FTVGD
+525 
-530 RINAGIGQSENRFT
+530 
-544 PLQLCVY
+544 
-551 TCTLANQGVRYKAT
+551 
-565 FLNRVVSDDY
+565 
-575 STLIEDNSPEIVST
+575 
-589 FEISDTT
+589 
-596 YETYITGMKKVA
+596 
-608 NVSGGTGYSK
+608 
-618 LKDCVVEVAA
+618 
-628 KTGTAEHGLGR
+628 
-639 KYSAHGAIVC
+639 
-649 FAPADNPEIAIAIYG
+649 
-664 EKAAHGST
+664 
-672 LGMAAASIINAY
+672 
-684 FSADESTVISAEN
+684 
-697 QLS
+697 

>member
-6 RRRALILLI
+6 RVRAFILLAF
-15 IFGLILSFYSGK
+15 FGLILLFYSGK
-27 LVSEQLIKNSG
+27 LFSVQLVENKGDTN
-38 TTTNAKSYTITT
+38 NAKTYTSYT
-50 TVKAARGDILD
+50 TVKGTRGDLLD

-73 YNLVFNHYVINGV
+73 YNLVFNHYVIKGT
-86 EGRNEYLRTLVH
+86 EGRNEYLLTLLERA
-98 KVEELGLTYAD
+98 EELDLEYVD
-109 HFPISKS
+109 HFPISKT

-125 YPNAW
+125 YSSAW
-130 QTYFQNYLT
+130 QGYFQKYLT
-139 DLNKDSD
+139 GRDLDSD
-146 MTAPMLMEVL
+146 MTAPMLIEVL
-156 WKYYELPADW
+156 SERYDLPLEW
-166 TQEEGRAVIGLLYE
+166 TQEEARAVIGLLYE
-180 FALRNVAN
+180 FDLRSLEGVGVAN
-188 LATYVFVEDVSD
+188 YIFIEDVAD

-208 LGVPGLVV
+208 LGIPGMMV
-216 ESSTVREY
+216 EPSTVREY
-224 HTTYGAHILGYV
+224 HTSYAAHILGYV

-241 EQWESYKEI
+241 TQWEYYKDI
-250 RDEDGNRL
+250 DG
-258 YNMDAAVGQSGL
+258 YNMDAVIGQSGL

-284 RIDVVAADGTVISQ
+284 RMDVVAADGTIISQ
-298 TYVKGKE
+298 KYLKGKE
-305 PRGGNHVETT
+305 PQGGNHVETT
-315 IDSDTQMATE
+315 IDKEVQIVTE

-338 IQNPSRDGDD
+338 IQNPSGDGDD

-368 SYPTYDLATFRE
+368 SYPTYDLSTFRE
-380 CYAQLLEA
+380 NYAELLETD
-388 EGAPLMNRAIQGI
+388 GDPLINRAIQGI

-416 MENGKFAPNETI
+416 MENGKLAPNETI
-428 HTRGKFTKYESTNF
+428 HTRGKFTKYESTGF
-442 APTCLAWTNGGGT
+442 APTCLAWPDS
-455 HGTIDATVALQ
+455 HGTIDATVAIQ

-471 FFYELADRMSIS
+471 FFYELADRMSIN

-489 AALGL
+489 KAFGL
-494 GEKTGVELAENEGY
+494 GEKTGVELDEKVGY
-508 RANPDTK
+508 RSNPDTK
-515 KELFKGSDAH
+515 KELFKGSDAY

-530 RINAGIGQSENRFT
+530 RVNTGIGQAENRFT
-544 PLQLCVY
+544 PMQLCVY
-551 TCTLANQGVRYKAT
+551 ACTLANRGVRYKAT
-565 FLNRVVSDDY
+565 LLNRVVSDDY
-575 STLIEDNSPEIVST
+575 SELIVDNTPEIVST

-596 YETYITGMKKVA
+596 YETYMTGMKMVA

-639 KYSAHGAIVC
+639 KYSSHGAIIC
-649 FAPADNPEIAIAIYG
+649 FAPADDPQIAVAIYG

-672 LGMAAASIINAY
+672 LGLAAATIINAY
-684 FSADESTVISAEN
+684 FSGDESTVTSAEN

>member
-6 RRRALILLI
+6 RVRAFILLAF
-15 IFGLILSFYSGK
+15 FGLILLFYSGK
-27 LVSEQLIKNSG
+27 LFSVQLVENKGDTN
-38 TTTNAKSYTITT
+38 NAKTYTSYT

-73 YNLVFNHYVINGV
+73 YNLVFNHYVIKGT
-86 EGRNEYLRTLVH
+86 EGRNEYLLTLLERA
-98 KVEELGLTYAD
+98 EELDLEYVD
-109 HFPISKS
+109 HFPISKT

-125 YPNAW
+125 YSSAW
-130 QTYFQNYLT
+130 QGYFQKYLT
-139 DLNKDSD
+139 GRDLDSD
-146 MTAPMLMEVL
+146 MTAPMLIEVL
-156 WKYYELPADW
+156 SKRYDLPLEW
-166 TQEEGRAVIGLLYE
+166 TQEEARAVIGLLYE
-180 FALRNVAN
+180 FDLRSLEGVGVAN
-188 LATYVFVEDVSD
+188 YIFIEDVAD

-208 LGVPGLVV
+208 LGIPGMMV
-216 ESSTVREY
+216 EPSTVREY
-224 HTTYGAHILGYV
+224 HTSYAAHILGYV

-241 EQWESYKEI
+241 TQWEYYKDI
-250 RDEDGNRL
+250 DG
-258 YNMDAAVGQSGL
+258 YNMDAVIGQSGL

-284 RIDVVAADGTVISQ
+284 RMDKVAADGTIISQ
-298 TYVKGKE
+298 KYLKGKE
-305 PRGGNHVETT
+305 PQGGNHVETT
-315 IDSDTQMATE
+315 IDKEVQIVTE

-338 IQNPSRDGDD
+338 IQNPSGDGDD

-368 SYPTYDLATFRE
+368 SYPTYDLSTFRE
-380 CYAQLLEA
+380 NYAELLET
-388 EGAPLMNRAIQGI
+388 EGDPLINRAIQGI

-416 MENGKFAPNETI
+416 MENGKLAPNDTI
-428 HTRGKFTKYESTNF
+428 HTRGKFTKYESTGF
-442 APTCLAWTNGGGT
+442 APTCLAWPNS
-455 HGTIDATVALQ
+455 HGTIDATVAIQ

-471 FFYELADRMSIS
+471 FFYELADRMSIN

-489 AALGL
+489 KAFGL
-494 GEKTGVELAENEGY
+494 GEKTGVELDEKVGY
-508 RANPDTK
+508 RSNPDTK
-515 KELFKGSDAH
+515 KELFKGSDAY

-530 RINAGIGQSENRFT
+530 RVNTGIGQAENRFT
-544 PLQLCVY
+544 PMQLCVY
-551 TCTLANQGVRYKAT
+551 ACTLANRGVRYKAT
-565 FLNRVVSDDY
+565 LLNRVVSDDY
-575 STLIEDNSPEIVST
+575 SELIVDNTPEIVST

-596 YETYITGMKKVA
+596 YETYMTGMKMVA

-639 KYSAHGAIVC
+639 KYSSHGAIIC
-649 FAPADNPEIAIAIYG
+649 FAPADDPQIAVAIYG

-672 LGMAAASIINAY
+672 LGLAAATIINAY
-684 FSADESTVISAEN
+684 FSGDESTVTSAEN

>member
-6 RRRALILLI
+6 RVRAFILLAF
-15 IFGLILSFYSGK
+15 FGLILLFYSGK
-27 LVSEQLIKNSG
+27 LFSVQLVENKGDTN
-38 TTTNAKSYTITT
+38 NAKTYTSYT
-50 TVKAARGDILD
+50 TVKGTRGDLLD

-86 EGRNEYLRTLVH
+86 EGRNEYLRSLVH

-208 LGVPGLVV
+208 LGVPGLMV

-284 RIDVVAADGTVISQ
+284 RIDVVAKDGTIISQ
-298 TYVKGKE
+298 TYVEGKE

-325 DALAD
+325 DALAA

-338 IQNPSRDGDD
+338 NLNPSGDGDD

-416 MENGKFAPNETI
+416 MENGKLAPNETI
-428 HTRGKFTKYESTNF
+428 HTRGKFTKYESTGF
-442 APTCLAWTNGGGT
+442 APTCLAWPNS
-455 HGTIDATVALQ
+455 HGTIDATVAIQ

-471 FFYELADRMSIS
+471 FFYELADRMSIN

-489 AALGL
+489 KAFGL
-494 GEKTGVELAENEGY
+494 GEKTGVELDEKVGY
-508 RANPDTK
+508 RSNPDTK
-515 KELFKGSDAH
+515 KELFKGSDAY

-530 RINAGIGQSENRFT
+530 RVNTGIGQAENRFT
-544 PLQLCVY
+544 PMQLCVY
-551 TCTLANQGVRYKAT
+551 ACTLANRGVRYKAT
-565 FLNRVVSDDY
+565 LLNRVVSDDY
-575 STLIEDNSPEIVST
+575 SELIVDNSPEIIST

-596 YETYITGMKKVA
+596 YQTYMTGMKKVA

-639 KYSAHGAIVC
+639 KYSSHGAIIC
-649 FAPADNPEIAIAIYG
+649 FAPADDPQIAVAIYG

-672 LGMAAASIINAY
+672 LGMAAATIINAY
-684 FSADESTVISAEN
+684 FSADESTVTSAEN